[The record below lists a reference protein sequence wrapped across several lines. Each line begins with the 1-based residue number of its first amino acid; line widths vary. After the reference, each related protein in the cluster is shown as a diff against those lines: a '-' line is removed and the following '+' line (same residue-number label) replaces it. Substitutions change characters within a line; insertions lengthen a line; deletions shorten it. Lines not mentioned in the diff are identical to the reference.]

1 MDNFMEAYFGP
12 LGKEY
17 CTYFYA
23 LSIFFG
29 VGFVFSTISV
39 LSYIVMN
46 RKKVDGMFIANSF
59 VLLLNSF
66 LLYFVNRLLNTMCV
80 KSL

>member
-17 CTYFYA
+17 YTYFYA

-29 VGFVFSTISV
+29 IGFVVSAISV
-39 LSYIVMN
+39 ASYIVM
-46 RKKVDGMFIANSF
+46 RYKKVDMMFIANSF
-59 VLLLNSF
+59 ILLLNSF
-66 LLYFVNRLLNTMCV
+66 LIYFVNRLLNTMCV